1 MKQTQVHELMAFSS
15 LILKNEKVLQYL
27 NEDDLKGWAQNRG
40 LFDRKFKIVRIG
52 RFWRFLCHWTR
63 KICGISWVIIKNSQ
77 HKNSAHQLTQNSN
90 VD

>member
-52 RFWRFLCHWTR
+52 LFRC
-63 KICGISWVIIKNSQ
+63 IGIAQITLI
-77 HKNSAHQLTQNSN
+77 AQL
-90 VD
+90 